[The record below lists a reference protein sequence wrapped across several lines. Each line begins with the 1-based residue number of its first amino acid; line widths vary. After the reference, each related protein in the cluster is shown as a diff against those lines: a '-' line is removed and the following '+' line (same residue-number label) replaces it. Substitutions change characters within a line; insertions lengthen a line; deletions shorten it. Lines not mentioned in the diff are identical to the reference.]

1 MSVWTRRRA
10 TRAGARRL
18 DFLNDHS
25 QDDVLALER
34 ELLLDDAR
42 RSARSEERRRL
53 ARELHDG
60 VGQRIVALGY
70 LADEVGAQVAG
81 SAVEQTVETLREE
94 ITGIARDLRGSVLD
108 LREGPD
114 AEGRVVE
121 SLATYAREEGR
132 RSGVPVHLRLE
143 PVIGASRAVER
154 ELLAVGQEAVANAV
168 RHAACSHLWVTLA
181 QDASGLRLCVEDDG
195 VGGAA
200 PRPGHYGLQGMRERA
215 ERIGARLD
223 VADRP
228 GHGTTVTLARPSTP
242 LSERG
247 AGDDHHDDH
256 QRLAR
261 R

>member
-1 MSVWTRRRA
+1 MNVWTRRRA

-18 DFLNDHS
+18 AFLDDHS

-34 ELLLDDAR
+34 ELLLDEAR
-42 RSARSEERRRL
+42 RAARSEERRRL

-81 SAVEQTVETLREE
+81 SAVEETVETLREE

-108 LREGPD
+108 LREDPD
-114 AEGRVVE
+114 ADGQVVE
-121 SLATYAREEGR
+121 SLATYAREVGR
-132 RSGVPVHLRLE
+132 RSGVRVHVRLA
-143 PVIGASRAVER
+143 PDAGVSRSVDR
-154 ELLAVGQEAVANAV
+154 ELLAIGQEAVANAV
-168 RHAACSHLWVTLA
+168 RHAGCSDLWVTLT
-181 QDASGLRLCVEDDG
+181 QDAAGLRMCVEDDG
-195 VGGAA
+195 AGGAA

-215 ERIGARLD
+215 ERVGARLEIG
-223 VADRP
+223 DRP
-228 GHGTTVTLARPSTP
+228 GRGTTVTLVRPSAPMST
-242 LSERG
+242 RG
-247 AGDDHHDDH
+247 ADDDH